1 MSNLDDTL
9 RDELS
14 KEDAEFLARLDS
26 EPGSVQQ
33 VLGIFRGPFAWFH
46 VLLVVTA
53 VILGPLGLYSAWRFA
68 GATDL
73 RPLLYWGAGTGF
85 CLAVVAVVRLL
96 LFMHVQTNRVIRE
109 VKRLELQVARLAGRD
124 TA

>member
-1 MSNLDDTL
+1 MSKLDDAL
-9 RDELS
+9 HDALS
-14 KEDAEFLARLDS
+14 EEDAEFLERFER

-46 VLLVVTA
+46 VLLVATA
-53 VILGPLGLYSAWRFA
+53 VVLGPLGLYCVWRFA
-68 GATDL
+68 GATEL
-73 RPLLYWGAGTGF
+73 RALLYWGAGTAF
-85 CLAVVAVVRLL
+85 CLGVVGVVRLL

-109 VKRLELQVARLAGRD
+109 VKRLELQVARLAARD